1 MPNKEWLDFIVWRYC
16 QHYARLCV
24 ECYQNSMLRR
34 FEGMRLQR
42 HGTGMQGCQDQ
53 FLFRNVG
60 WILHDLHSI
69 SVWLHSYCFDESAQR
84 DAKLCDG
91 FGFLD
96 CGSQIIKE
104 NGVGSL

>member
-1 MPNKEWLDFIVWRYC
+1 
-16 QHYARLCV
+16 
-24 ECYQNSMLRR
+24 MLQR
-34 FEGMRLQR
+34 FEGTCLQR
-42 HGTGMQGCQDQ
+42 GRMGTQECQDQ
-53 FLFRNVG
+53 FSFRVVG

-84 DAKLCDG
+84 DAKLYDG